1 MTGYVIPSHLNG
13 PEPQPELTPAS
24 ARTRLRRARYGC
36 LLLCLALLVG
46 VAAEADVPPPQ
57 VAEVEHLLDYLAGS
71 DCKMVRNGKSH
82 SGEDGARHV
91 QRKYDHFRE
100 EIDSTEQFIE
110 LSASRSLRTGQPYEV
125 HCPDHP
131 PVPSAEWLLTEL
143 QNYRASQ

>member
-1 MTGYVIPSHLNG
+1 MAGHMTFSQLNRADPR
-13 PEPQPELTPAS
+13 PEPGPAG
-24 ARTRLRRARYGC
+24 ARIRRPRAWCGC
-36 LLLCLALLVG
+36 LLLCLALLV
-46 VAAEADVPPPQ
+46 AAEADVPPSQ

-125 HCPDHP
+125 HCPDQP
-131 PVPSAEWLLTEL
+131 PVPSAEWLLSEL
-143 QNYRASQ
+143 QKYRESQ